1 MRPSIE
7 ATGFG
12 WMKIDGKRYTKDV
25 LIRPSGEIEK
35 RRKKLSK
42 KFFGTSHR
50 MSLEEAE
57 HVLSGPADLLVVGTG
72 QYGRL
77 TLTEEA
83 RDHFRSLGCEVR
95 ALPTP
100 EALEEYN
107 RARGEVAGLFHL
119 TC

>member
-1 MRPSIE
+1 
-7 ATGFG
+7 
-12 WMKIDGKRYTKDV
+12 MKIDGKRYFKDV
-25 LIRPSGEIEK
+25 LIRPSGKIEK

-42 KFFGTSHR
+42 KSSGTSHR

-57 HVLSGPADLLVVGTG
+57 YVLTQPADLLVVGTG

-83 RDHFRSLGCEVR
+83 RSHFESLGCKIM

-100 EALEEYN
+100 EALKEYN